1 VSTPLP
7 VRAGQLVKLMLSSDK
22 IGEVAGAAAALNR
35 TLATAGRDIYWLAE
49 IVEAALPDAPA
60 LVPLD
65 DDCGDWKS
73 VALFCRHHRDR
84 LGGKE
89 TEFIET
95 ILQYRRSP
103 SERQLRWLSDIH
115 ERVRR
120 GTA

>member
-1 VSTPLP
+1 MTTPFPAL
-7 VRAGQLVKLMLSSDK
+7 VGQLVRLMLSTDK
-22 IGEVAGAAAALNR
+22 PGETVAAADAIRR
-35 TLATAGRDIYWLAE
+35 TLASAGLDLYGVGDGMGGGLRG
-49 IVEAALPDAPA
+49 P
-60 LVPLD
+60 LVPD
-65 DDCGDWKS
+65 DGGEDWKS